1 MKGFEIVLML
11 ALGAGCSTQSVYED
25 PEPAFENPNYSQ
37 PQHYGVDGTLTP
49 EEADWLIGLTCPQT
63 YDAMKSTFGLPA
75 YRSESSDIYQVE
87 DGREIEVF
95 YNGTKATGY
104 ETR

>member
-1 MKGFEIVLML
+1 MRRFAIALML
-11 ALGAGCSTQSVYED
+11 ALGAGCSTQYVYED
-25 PEPAFENPNYSQ
+25 PEPTFETPDYSQ
-37 PQHYGVDGTLTP
+37 PQHYGVDGTLTS
-49 EEADWLIGLTCPQT
+49 EEADWLMGLTWPQT

-75 YRSESSDIYQVE
+75 YRSETADVYRVE

-95 YNGTKATGY
+95 YNGTEATGY